1 MTTTRP
7 ATSISA
13 VALVLFIVA
22 AALGLGVV
30 ASDRVDSGSLAAITR
45 GNALKAAG
53 ELHAALAAY
62 GEAVRLSPND
72 PVAFHNRAVTLRA
85 LGRNDEAIADYSR
98 AIDLAPGNFE
108 SLNGRG
114 VALQVRGEH
123 SKAIDDFG
131 AAVRASPT
139 FVAALNNRAVSW
151 RALDRDDRAF
161 SDLDSALAISPNYA
175 IALANR
181 GALHRAAGDWALAGR
196 DLDAAV
202 AVDARL
208 ASGYFNRGILRFLQ
222 SSYRDASRDFQR
234 ALDLGQGG
242 HAALWLILAEERS
255 GGTAKTDEI
264 GAGLPAKWPVPVLEY
279 LRGMHTPA
287 QLIAASK
294 SGTGPHS
301 TDRECEARFFI
312 GEHLLASKAPDA
324 SAMLREA
331 LAICPRDFVE
341 YEVAKIELQRLA
353 APKSGPARDQ
363 PH

>member
-7 ATSISA
+7 ATSTSALALA
-13 VALVLFIVA
+13 VAIGTGA
-22 AALGLGVV
+22 IGVRAEAV
-30 ASDRVDSGSLAAITR
+30 QRIDTGNSTAITR

-53 ELHAALAAY
+53 DLHTALAAY
-62 GEAVRLSPND
+62 GEAVRLNPHD

-85 LGRNDEAIADYSR
+85 LGRNDEAIADYTR
-98 AIDLAPGNFE
+98 AIDLAPGSFE

-114 VALQVRGEH
+114 VALQERGEH

-131 AAVRASPT
+131 AAVRASPA

-161 SDLDSALAISPNYA
+161 SDLNSALAIAPRYA
-175 IALANR
+175 VALANR
-181 GALHRAAGDWALAGR
+181 GALHRATGDWALAAR

-202 AVDARL
+202 TADSRL
-208 ASGYFNRGILRFLQ
+208 ANGYFNRGILRFLQ
-222 SSYRDASRDFQR
+222 SSYRDASRDFQQ
-234 ALDLGQGG
+234 ALDLGHGG
-242 HAALWLILAEERS
+242 HAALWLVLAEERS

-264 GAGLPAKWPVPVLEY
+264 RAGLLAKWPVPVLEY

-287 QLIAASK
+287 QLIAASRA
-294 SGTGPHS
+294 GTGPHG

-312 GEHLLASKAPDA
+312 GEHLLASNAPDA

-341 YEVAKIELQRLA
+341 YEVARIELQRLA
-353 APKSGPARDQ
+353 APKSGPVRDQ
-363 PH
+363 PQ